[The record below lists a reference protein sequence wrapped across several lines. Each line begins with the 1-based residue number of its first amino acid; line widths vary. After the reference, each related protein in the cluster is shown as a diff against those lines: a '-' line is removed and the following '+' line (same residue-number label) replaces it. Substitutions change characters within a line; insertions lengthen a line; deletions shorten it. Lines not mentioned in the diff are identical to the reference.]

1 MLYNLEAIN
10 LFQSSTA
17 DAEVLRQSF
26 LLKESYPAEMSALL
40 GWVFTGYPY
49 TNEVMVR
56 EQYLQWVDCD

>member
-1 MLYNLEAIN
+1 MVYNLEAIN

-17 DAEVLRQSF
+17 D
-26 LLKESYPAEMSALL
+26 AEMSALL

>member
-1 MLYNLEAIN
+1 MVYNLEAIN

-17 DAEVLRQSF
+17 DAEVLRQSI
-26 LLKESYPAEMSALL
+26 LSKESYPAEMSALL

-56 EQYLQWVDCD
+56 EQYLQWVGL